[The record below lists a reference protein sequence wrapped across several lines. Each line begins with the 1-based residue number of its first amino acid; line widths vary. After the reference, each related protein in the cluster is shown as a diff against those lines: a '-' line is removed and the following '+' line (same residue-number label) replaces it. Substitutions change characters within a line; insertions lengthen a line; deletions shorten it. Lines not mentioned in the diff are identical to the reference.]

1 MQIRILDDEE
11 RRSIYYEH
19 LQNDF
24 HQSEV
29 KPYTLVEKLVTE
41 QRYLCY
47 GLWDN
52 EELKGY
58 AFFVKGSDSKTL
70 LLDYFAILS
79 DYRSQGL
86 GGIFIQAI
94 QENMIKDKLT
104 LIAEVENPVHA
115 SDEQSRDLM
124 NRRIQFYIRNG
135 FKQSK
140 IWCRVFTDEYMI
152 IYYNEKPHQ
161 DEDCLVLELKQL
173 YQAIFGEEV
182 CHNQIQVRLT

>member
-1 MQIRILDDEE
+1 MQIKILDNKE
-11 RRSIYYEH
+11 RHSIYHEH
-19 LQNDF
+19 LQKDF

-41 QRYLCY
+41 QRYLCN
-47 GLWDN
+47 GLWDD

-86 GGIFIQAI
+86 GGKFIQAI
-94 QENMIKDKLT
+94 QEKIIKDKRS
-104 LIAEVENPVHA
+104 LIAEVENPAYA

-161 DEDCLVLELKQL
+161 DEAGLVMELKQV
-173 YQAIFGEEV
+173 YQAIFGEEI
-182 CHNQIQVRLT
+182 CHNQIHIRLS

>member
-11 RRSIYYEH
+11 RHCIYHQH
-19 LQNDF
+19 LQKDF

-47 GLWDN
+47 GLWDD
-52 EELKGY
+52 EKLKGY
-58 AFFVKGSDSKTL
+58 AFFVKGSDSKTI

-86 GGIFIQAI
+86 GGMFIQAI
-94 QENMIKDKLT
+94 QENMSKDKLT
-104 LIAEVENPVHA
+104 LIAEVENPAHA
-115 SDEQSRDLM
+115 YDEKSRDLM

-140 IWCRVFTDEYMI
+140 ISCRVFTDEYMI

-161 DEDCLVLELKQL
+161 DEDGLVMELKQL

-182 CHNQIQVRLT
+182 CRNQIQVKLT

>member
-1 MQIRILDDEE
+1 MQIRILDDKE
-11 RRSIYYEH
+11 RHSIYHQH
-19 LQNDF
+19 LQKDF

-29 KPYTLVEKLVTE
+29 KPYTLVEKLITE

-47 GLWDN
+47 GLWDD

-58 AFFVKGSDSKTL
+58 AFFVKGSDSPTL
-70 LLDYFAILS
+70 LLDYFAVLS

-86 GGIFIQAI
+86 GGKFIQAI
-94 QENMIKDKLT
+94 QENMSKDKLT
-104 LIAEVENPVHA
+104 LIAEVENPAHA

-135 FKQSK
+135 FRQSK
-140 IWCRVFTDEYMI
+140 VLSRVFTDEYMI
-152 IYYNEKPHQ
+152 IYYKEEPYQ
-161 DEDCLVLELKQL
+161 YEDGLVMELKQL

-182 CHNQIQVRLT
+182 CRNQIQVKLT